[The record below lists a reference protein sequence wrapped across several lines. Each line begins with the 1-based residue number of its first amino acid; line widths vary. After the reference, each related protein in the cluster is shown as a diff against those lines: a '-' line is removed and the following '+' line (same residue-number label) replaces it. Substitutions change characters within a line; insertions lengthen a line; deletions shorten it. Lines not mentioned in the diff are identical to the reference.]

1 MASVFPGSRAVHL
14 AVVLRQVALDSVHI
28 CVRNVDAATST
39 LHDAA
44 SRHHCAWHSDELALD
59 DIADQ
64 QLVRREV
71 VFAFRVVPDMGVSIL
86 LIRLVFRIGPLAYP
100 LLGRIA
106 VPLAVGISQIE
117 VLEARDGQASSFRC
131 VQRSLRLRQAL
142 SE

>member
-1 MASVFPGSRAVHL
+1 MARTQTLIDSTEALLVPSVFPGSCAVHL
-14 AVVLRQVALDSVHI
+14 AVVLRQVALDPLHI

-71 VFAFRVVPDMGVSIL
+71 VFAFRVVQTCVS
-86 LIRLVFRIGPLAYP
+86 RYF
-100 LLGRIA
+100 
-106 VPLAVGISQIE
+106 
-117 VLEARDGQASSFRC
+117 
-131 VQRSLRLRQAL
+131 
-142 SE
+142 